1 MSAKLGDV
9 ADDMITAVL
18 SRQYGIPSVN
28 LELFQI
34 DASVLRLI
42 PQEVAQKYSVLPL
55 SRVGAT
61 LTLAMVDPTNVFAM
75 DDIKFMTGL
84 NVEPVVVAEAS
95 MQEAISKYYGHS
107 REIDLASVVVEQSV
121 LETLPTLGAN
131 GGITNADLVSLD
143 SIDFQHSEGVEDVE
157 VVEDNEE
164 IDLTTLSRMSADAPV
179 VRLVNV
185 LLVDALRRGAS
196 DIHVEPYEKELRIRF
211 RIDGVLYDVMH
222 PPLKLRD
229 ALISRVKIMAKL
241 DISEKRLPQD
251 GRIKIKVKVDA
262 RSRELD
268 FRVSTLPTLFGEK
281 VVLRLLDKENLML
294 DMTKLGFEEASL
306 IKFKRNISKPY
317 GMVLVTGPTGSG
329 KTNTLYSALQSL
341 NTVDTNIMTAE
352 DPVEFNLV
360 GINQVQMKEQIGLNF
375 AAALRAFLRQDPNII
390 LVGEIRDFE
399 TAEIAIKAALTGH
412 MVLST
417 LHTNDAPST
426 ISRLMNMGIEP
437 FLVATSVN
445 LIQAQRLIRRVCK
458 DCKQEHPTPPE
469 ALAEIGFSEEETKTL
484 KTYKGKGCTTCN
496 NTGYKGRVG
505 LYEVMEITD
514 EIRELILI
522 GASALELRRKA
533 IDDGM
538 ITLRE
543 SGLHKVRA
551 GITTVEEVVRAPF
564 AGTAP
569 KVAAAPTTALPLP
582 AGWNTLAAAPNGEM
596 KFRASGNG
604 ADKAA
609 LSVVALSKPVPGYLT
624 AREQRRILGGVSFT
638 DLRRT
643 VIDKMIAAGGWVSN
657 DYEREVGGRRV
668 FIVTAQTPADGRS
681 SDKALYFYFTEVN
694 GRIYSL
700 STEANVQS
708 AERMAAEAEQ
718 FISTLH

>member
-1 MSAKLGDV
+1 MSAKLGEILVRENLISPQHLREALDYQREHGGRLGYNLV
-9 ADDMITAVL
+9 KLGLVSDDMITAVL

-34 DASVLRLI
+34 DEHVLQLI

-55 SRVGAT
+55 SRVGAS

-95 MQEAISKYYGHS
+95 IQQAIAKYYGTS
-107 REIDLASVVVEQSV
+107 REIELSSISVDEVV
-121 LETLPTLGAN
+121 LEAMNGKGSN
-131 GGITNADLVSLD
+131 GGGITNADLVSLD
-143 SIDFQHSEGVEDVE
+143 SIEFDTDRSEDVE
-157 VVEDNEE
+157 IVEDNEE
-164 IDLTTLSRMSADAPV
+164 IDLTTLSKLSEDAPV

-196 DIHVEPYEKELRIRF
+196 DIHIEPYEKELRIRF
-211 RIDGVLYDVMH
+211 RIDGVLYDVMR
-222 PPLKLRD
+222 PPLKMRD
-229 ALISRVKIMAKL
+229 ALISRVKIMSKL

-251 GRIKIKVKVDA
+251 GRIKIKVKIDA

-294 DMTKLGFEEASL
+294 DMTKLGFEPESL
-306 IKFKRNISKPY
+306 VKFQRNISKPY

-341 NTVDTNIMTAE
+341 NTVQTNIMTAE
-352 DPVEFNLV
+352 DPVEFNLMGV
-360 GINQVQMKEQIGLNF
+360 NQVQMKEQIGLNF
-375 AAALRAFLRQDPNII
+375 AAALRSFLRQDPNII

-412 MVLST
+412 LVLST

-458 DCKQEHPTPPE
+458 DCKRENPTPPE
-469 ALAEIGFSEEETKTL
+469 ALMEVGFTAEDAKSL
-484 KTYKGKGCTTCN
+484 KTFKGKGCSTCN
-496 NTGYKGRVG
+496 NTGYKGRIG
-505 LYEVMEITD
+505 LYEVMEVND

-522 GASALELRRKA
+522 GASSLELRKKA
-533 IDDGM
+533 IEDGM

-543 SGLHKVRA
+543 SGLQKVRN
-551 GITTVEEVVRAPF
+551 GLTTLEEVVRE
-564 AGTAP
+564 T
-569 KVAAAPTTALPLP
+569 VA
-582 AGWNTLAAAPNGEM
+582 
-596 KFRASGNG
+596 
-604 ADKAA
+604 
-609 LSVVALSKPVPGYLT
+609 
-624 AREQRRILGGVSFT
+624 
-638 DLRRT
+638 
-643 VIDKMIAAGGWVSN
+643 
-657 DYEREVGGRRV
+657 
-668 FIVTAQTPADGRS
+668 
-681 SDKALYFYFTEVN
+681 
-694 GRIYSL
+694 
-700 STEANVQS
+700 
-708 AERMAAEAEQ
+708 
-718 FISTLH
+718 

>member
-1 MSAKLGDV
+1 MSAKLGEILVRENLISAQQLREALDYQRQHGGRLGYNLAKLGLV
-9 ADDMITAVL
+9 SDDMITAVL

-28 LELFQI
+28 LDLFDI
-34 DASVLRLI
+34 DESVIRLI

-84 NVEPVVVAEAS
+84 NIEPVVVAEAS
-95 MQEAISKYYGHS
+95 VQQAIVKYYGIS
-107 REIDLASVVVEQSV
+107 REIELASMGDDDVVEVVGS
-121 LETLPTLGAN
+121 LN
-131 GGITNADLVSLD
+131 GLKNGNGHGLITNADLVSLD
-143 SIDFQHSEGVEDVE
+143 SLDFDAEAAENLE
-157 VVEDNEE
+157 VIEDNEE
-164 IDLTTLSRMSADAPV
+164 IDLSTLTRMTEDAPV

-196 DIHVEPYEKELRIRF
+196 DIHIEPYEKELRIRF

-222 PPLKLRD
+222 PPLKMRD
-229 ALISRVKIMAKL
+229 ALISRIKIMSKL

-294 DMTKLGFEEASL
+294 DMTKLGFEPESL
-306 IKFKRNISKPY
+306 TKFERNISRPY

-329 KTNTLYSALQSL
+329 KTNTLYSALQAL
-341 NTVDTNIMTAE
+341 NTSQTNIMTAE
-352 DPVEFNLV
+352 DPVEFNLA

-375 AAALRAFLRQDPNII
+375 AAALRSFLRQDPNII

-412 MVLST
+412 LVLST

-426 ISRLMNMGIEP
+426 VSRLMNMGIEP

-469 ALAEIGFSEEETKTL
+469 ALVEIGFSPEEAKKL
-484 KTYKGKGCTTCN
+484 VTYRGKGCSTCN
-496 NTGYKGRVG
+496 DTGYKGRVG
-505 LYEVMEITD
+505 LYETMEMTD
-514 EIRELILI
+514 ELRELILI
-522 GASALELRRKA
+522 GASALELRKKA

-538 ITLRE
+538 ISLRE
-543 SGLHKVRA
+543 SGLHKIRNGV
-551 GITTVEEVVRAPF
+551 TTIEEVVRE
-564 AGTAP
+564 T
-569 KVAAAPTTALPLP
+569 VA
-582 AGWNTLAAAPNGEM
+582 
-596 KFRASGNG
+596 
-604 ADKAA
+604 
-609 LSVVALSKPVPGYLT
+609 
-624 AREQRRILGGVSFT
+624 
-638 DLRRT
+638 
-643 VIDKMIAAGGWVSN
+643 
-657 DYEREVGGRRV
+657 
-668 FIVTAQTPADGRS
+668 
-681 SDKALYFYFTEVN
+681 
-694 GRIYSL
+694 
-700 STEANVQS
+700 
-708 AERMAAEAEQ
+708 
-718 FISTLH
+718 

>member
-1 MSAKLGDV
+1 MSAKLGEILVRENLISPQHLREALDYQREHGGRLGFNLV
-9 ADDMITAVL
+9 KLGLVSDDMITAVL

-28 LELFQI
+28 LDLFHI
-34 DASVLRLI
+34 DESVLRLI

-95 MQEAISKYYGHS
+95 IQQAIAKYYGTS
-107 REIDLASVVVEQSV
+107 REIELAAVSVDDVVFESAAKSSN
-121 LETLPTLGAN
+121 G
-131 GGITNADLVSLD
+131 GGITHADLVSLD
-143 SIDFQHSEGVEDVE
+143 SIDFETGGAEDVE

-164 IDLTTLSRMSADAPV
+164 IDLSTLSRMSEDAPV

-196 DIHVEPYEKELRIRF
+196 DIHIEPYEKELRIRF

-229 ALISRVKIMAKL
+229 ALISRVKIMSKL

-294 DMTKLGFEEASL
+294 DMTKLGFEPESL
-306 IKFKRNISKPY
+306 VKFQRNIARPY

-341 NTVDTNIMTAE
+341 NTIQTNIMTAE
-352 DPVEFNLV
+352 DPVEFNLM

-375 AAALRAFLRQDPNII
+375 AAALRSFLRQDPNII

-412 MVLST
+412 LVLST

-458 DCKQEHPTPPE
+458 DCKAEHTSPAE
-469 ALAEIGFSEEETKTL
+469 ALMEVGFSAEEAKTL
-484 KTYKGKGCTTCN
+484 KTFKGKGCATCN
-496 NTGYKGRVG
+496 NTGYKGRIG
-505 LYEVMEITD
+505 LYEVMEVTD
-514 EIRELILI
+514 EVRELILI
-522 GASALELRRKA
+522 GASALELRKKA
-533 IDDGM
+533 IEDGM

-543 SGLHKVRA
+543 SGLYKIRA
-551 GITTVEEVVRAPF
+551 GVTTIEEVVRE
-564 AGTAP
+564 T
-569 KVAAAPTTALPLP
+569 VA
-582 AGWNTLAAAPNGEM
+582 
-596 KFRASGNG
+596 
-604 ADKAA
+604 
-609 LSVVALSKPVPGYLT
+609 
-624 AREQRRILGGVSFT
+624 
-638 DLRRT
+638 
-643 VIDKMIAAGGWVSN
+643 
-657 DYEREVGGRRV
+657 
-668 FIVTAQTPADGRS
+668 
-681 SDKALYFYFTEVN
+681 
-694 GRIYSL
+694 
-700 STEANVQS
+700 
-708 AERMAAEAEQ
+708 
-718 FISTLH
+718 